1 MGSNSLTI
9 HKFTNSQINYF
20 FFPQLKYTFPNSST
34 DSPNCSIIRTIMEA
48 IPVVILCGGQGT
60 RMRGQ
65 TVTKKELVQVGGQP
79 IIWHVM
85 RIFSAYG
92 HNRFI
97 LTLGY
102 QAEQMKRYF
111 IEYNM
116 MARDFSISLGD
127 GQDSQPTPRFLSD
140 IDHPTWEV
148 ILADTGLLTEK
159 ASRIARV
166 SQHID
171 AGRFFVAY
179 GDDVSDVDLGELA
192 AFHRQHGK
200 LATITAVQITLPYG
214 IVEADETGLVT
225 GFIERPQLG
234 QWINGGFMLFE
245 RPVLE
250 RMADGPNVN
259 LETDILPQLARQ
271 GELMIYRHSGFWQSM
286 NTIKDNI
293 LLEKLWQ
300 EEAPWKVW

>member
-1 MGSNSLTI
+1 
-9 HKFTNSQINYF
+9 
-20 FFPQLKYTFPNSST
+20 
-34 DSPNCSIIRTIMEA
+34 
-48 IPVVILCGGQGT
+48 
-60 RMRGQ
+60 MRGQ